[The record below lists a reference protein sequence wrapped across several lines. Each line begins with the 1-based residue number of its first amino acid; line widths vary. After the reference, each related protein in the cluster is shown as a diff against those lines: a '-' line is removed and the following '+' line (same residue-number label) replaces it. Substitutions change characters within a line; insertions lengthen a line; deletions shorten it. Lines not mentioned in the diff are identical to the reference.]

1 MDVKVSV
8 QCKVGNLTIF
18 VSKKDKYPS
27 EFRTFTQT
35 ATTAEGGLA
44 ETIDTWQPEEDRVV
58 FIGVRGNSGGYLEG
72 YPHEPTQVNEY
83 IITARSYRYRGD
95 SVMLPALPTGYKG
108 SHESSTDSAMESED
122 PRYTEVALDNF
133 KFYQL
138 QFSDTA
144 YAIEVQ
150 LFVNFGVV
158 DLYSNFDL
166 PPTQGRYYQR
176 AAGLYDSVAITIPF
190 DAVNT
195 GVGSVYLGVFGR
207 ETDYSNYNISVRE
220 MRFADAVNDQPTLKN
235 GTWLT
240 GLSNADSVDG
250 YRFYRS
256 YVGPEDIPMGQSVRS
271 GPGSR
276 PDSPGEDPT
285 TWGNDWQEEWVQT
298 WSEQHRDEYDFD
310 VFATVTVN
318 VHPLSPDSNDDED
331 MSREE
336 EARLEILRE
345 RASGVS
351 LFASLDWKYPSLQRA
366 RDAEVHRIGGTGSTT
381 SATLTVP
388 VWTSYGRTLNIGV
401 KTELPEATY
410 DILVEYVVQFRE
422 DVTAPLDKPHKPCP
436 TVSVPLT
443 SGGAVSMEVACAGHG
458 SCVNGRCIC
467 ETGFFGADCGTIPF
481 SEAAS
486 QPHIT
491 VLSPSMGSVIRSAP
505 VNLSFTVQNALV
517 PAEAHVRLYV
527 DGQPYPKQRSN
538 IMSDLTDLRLFGLY
552 QGRHSAMVV
561 LSANDGTPLTTDTVH
576 FVVEAPGGCASD
588 CSGRGICMDGAAGQY
603 CICNDGFVG
612 VDCATVDD
620 WRSGVT
626 LGGVAGSGLAAD
638 LVRQL
643 EETVAHG
650 LQQME
655 LEMRSLQLS
664 MENNDVSVLARRDAA
679 ERAMNGFRNQLEAD
693 MAAFKL
699 EHEAML
705 NDLYRNRDR
714 VHRASETQSEALR
727 RTVTKELEGHHATAR
742 ALDAERN
749 RVQNR
754 MDRSKRSHDMR
765 FALMS
770 DEFEYASHKLAF
782 QVDSIRN
789 FDPHSTRI
797 DDVAPSECTQDVNGQ
812 WTCFYQNSARD
823 CESGDVIR
831 WDSEEEAT
839 QYPLQCKQPDGDS
852 ESGDG
857 IRRPFSYQADP
868 NAGHDRPQG
877 QADPYAGR

>member
-27 EFRTFTQT
+27 EFRSFTQT
-35 ATTAEGGLA
+35 ATSAEGGLA
-44 ETIDTWQPEEDRVV
+44 EVIDTWQPEEDRVV
-58 FIGVRGNSGGYLEG
+58 FIGVRGNSGGYSEG
-72 YPHEPTQVNEY
+72 YPYEPTHVNEY

-95 SVMLPALPTGYKG
+95 SVMLPALATGDEVSTG
-108 SHESSTDSAMESED
+108 SAIESED

-133 KFYQL
+133 KFYEL
-138 QFSDTA
+138 KFSDTA

-150 LFVNFGVV
+150 LFVNYGVV

-176 AAGLYDSVAITIPF
+176 AAGLYDSVVITIPF

-195 GVGSVYLGVFGR
+195 GIGSVHLGVFGR
-207 ETDYSNYNISVRE
+207 ETDFSNYNISVRE
-220 MRFADAVNDQPTLKN
+220 MRFADAANERPTLTN
-235 GTWLT
+235 GTWVR
-240 GLSNADSVDG
+240 GLSNSDSMDG

-256 YVGPEDIPMGQSVRS
+256 YVGPEDISMGHNVRS

-276 PDSPGEDPT
+276 PESPSEDPT
-285 TWGNDWQEEWVQT
+285 AWGNDWQENWVQT

-318 VHPLSPDSNDDED
+318 VHPLPYPEFEEE
-331 MSREE
+331 MTREE
-336 EARLEILRE
+336 EERLEVLRE
-345 RASGVS
+345 LASGVS
-351 LFASLDWKYPSLQRA
+351 VFASLDWKFPSLERA

-388 VWTSYGRTLNIGV
+388 VWTSYGRTLNVGV
-401 KTELPEATY
+401 KTELPNATY
-410 DILVEYVVQFRE
+410 DIRVEYTVQFRE

-436 TVSVPLT
+436 TVGVPLA
-443 SGGAVSMEVACAGHG
+443 GGGSVSAEVTCAGHG
-458 SCVNGRCIC
+458 TCVDGRCIC

-491 VLSPSMGSVIRSAP
+491 VLSPRMGSVVRSAP
-505 VNLSFTVQNALV
+505 VNLSFNVQNALV
-517 PAEAHVRLYV
+517 PAEAHVLLYV
-527 DGQPYPKQRSN
+527 DGRPYPKERSN

-588 CSGRGICMDGAAGQY
+588 CSGRGVCMDGPAGQY

-612 VDCATVDD
+612 VDCATVDQ

-626 LGGVAGSGLAAD
+626 SGVVPGSGLAAD

-650 LQQME
+650 LQQTQM
-655 LEMRSLQLS
+655 EMRSLQLS
-664 MENNDVSVLARRDAA
+664 METNDLSVLARRDAA
-679 ERAMNGFRNQLEAD
+679 ERAMNGFRNQLESD
-693 MAAFKL
+693 MSTFKL

-714 VHRASETQSEALR
+714 LHRASEAQSEALR
-727 RTVTKELEGHHATAR
+727 RTVTKELEGHHGTAR

-765 FALMS
+765 FAMLS
-770 DEFEYASHKLAF
+770 DEFEYANHKLAF
-782 QVDSIRN
+782 QVDSIRH
-789 FDPHSTRI
+789 FDRHSARI
-797 DDVAPSECTQDVNGQ
+797 DDVAPSDCSQDVNGQ
-812 WTCFYQNSARD
+812 WTCFHRNSARD

-831 WDSEEEAT
+831 WDSQEEAT
-839 QYPLQCKQPDGDS
+839 QYPLQCRQPSGES
-852 ESGDG
+852 ESDG
-857 IRRPFSYQADP
+857 GVRRPFSYQAEP
-868 NAGHDRPQG
+868 NAGEDTRPQG
-877 QADPYAGR
+877 HDDLYAGR